1 MMNKVIETILQ
12 LAKVDRRWI
21 FLIIGLVVIIPLL
34 YPLALP
40 IRAGKDSKQVYDFV
54 ESLEPNSKIL
64 LSCEYGPSTKPEI
77 HPMVTSLL
85 HHLFSL
91 NKGHKV
97 YVVCLWPDGQFMAEE
112 ALEEVAVGKYGLTYG
127 EDFVLL
133 GFRPGAEAVVKGIVS
148 DLRKLYTID
157 AKGTK
162 LNDIPMMEGV
172 SRFEDFDFLFS
183 GSAGY
188 PGTTEWVLFAADP
201 TGVPMSTGT
210 TSIQVN
216 EMMPYVLGG
225 QINGILAGMPGA
237 AEYEALIEK
246 PGIATSGMDAQSV
259 AHFVIVLFI
268 FFGNLGYYIERKRSQ
283 RNRGI

>member
-1 MMNKVIETILQ
+1 MNKIIETILQ

-112 ALEEVAVGKYGLTYG
+112 ALEEVAVEKYGLTYG

-188 PGTTEWVLFAADP
+188 PGTTEWVLFASDP

-225 QINGILAGMPGA
+225 QIKGILAGMPGA
-237 AEYEALIEK
+237 AEYEALIEE

-268 FFGNLGYYIERKRSQ
+268 FFGNLGYYIDRKRSK

>member
-1 MMNKVIETILQ
+1 MNKVIETILQ

-188 PGTTEWVLFAADP
+188 PGTTEWVLFASDP

-237 AEYEALIEK
+237 AEYEALIEE

>member
-97 YVVCLWPDGQFMAEE
+97 YVVCLWPDGQVMAEE

-188 PGTTEWVLFAADP
+188 PGTTEWVLFASDP

-237 AEYEALIEK
+237 AEYEALIEE

-268 FFGNLGYYIERKRSQ
+268 FFGNLGYYIERNRSQ
-283 RNRGI
+283 RKRGI

>member
-1 MMNKVIETILQ
+1 MNKIIETILQ

-112 ALEEVAVGKYGLTYG
+112 ALEEVAVEKYGLTYG

-162 LNDIPMMEGV
+162 LKDIPMMEGV

-188 PGTTEWVLFAADP
+188 PGTTEWVLFASDP

-225 QINGILAGMPGA
+225 QIKGILAGMPGA
-237 AEYEALIEK
+237 AEYEALIEE

-268 FFGNLGYYIERKRSQ
+268 FFGNLGYYIDRKRSK

>member
-1 MMNKVIETILQ
+1 MNKIIETILQ

-21 FLIIGLVVIIPLL
+21 FLIIGLVVVIPLL

-85 HHLFSL
+85 NHLFSL

-112 ALEEVAVGKYGLTYG
+112 ALEEVAVEKYGLTYG

-188 PGTTEWVLFAADP
+188 PGTTEWVLFASDP

-225 QINGILAGMPGA
+225 QIKGILAGMPGA
-237 AEYEALIEK
+237 AEYEALIEE

-268 FFGNLGYYIERKRSQ
+268 FFGNLGYYIDRKRSK

>member
-1 MMNKVIETILQ
+1 MMNYLIELVLK
-12 LAKVDRRWI
+12 LAKVDRRYI
-21 FLIIGLVVIIPLL
+21 FLTIGLVVLIPLL

-40 IRAGKDSKQVYDFV
+40 IRPGKDSQQVYDFV
-54 ESLEPNSKIL
+54 EALDDSSKVL

-112 ALEEVAVGKYGLTYG
+112 ALDEVAVERFGLTYG
-127 EDFVLL
+127 EDFVML

-162 LNDIPMMEGV
+162 IENIPMMKGIN
-172 SRFEDFDFLFS
+172 RFEDFDFLFS

-188 PGTTEWVLFAADP
+188 PGTTEWVQFAADP
-201 TGVPMSTGT
+201 TDVPMSTGT

-225 QINGILAGMPGA
+225 QIKGILAGMPGA
-237 AEYEALIEK
+237 AEYEELIGVK
-246 PGIATSGMDAQSV
+246 GIGTSGMDAQSV

-268 FFGNLGYYIERKRSQ
+268 ILGNLGYFIERKRSRRHQ
-283 RNRGI
+283 GS

>member
-40 IRAGKDSKQVYDFV
+40 TRAGKDSKQVYDFV

>member
-85 HHLFSL
+85 NHLFSL

-201 TGVPMSTGT
+201 TGVPMSTGP

-237 AEYEALIEK
+237 AEYEALIKK